1 MKTRLLFSLICIPLM
16 VGCTA
21 NASGG
26 GSTASLKRFEF
37 TSDDLIPGV
46 EIDETDHIKFSVP
59 NGAVV
64 VGGRICDTY
73 WDSEVRCVEITNI
86 DSSDFVRCNSPRVSV
101 EPDTGVSHLVWYSSD
116 ECYMSSL
123 TVFVAH

>member
-64 VGGRICDTY
+64 VGGRLCNTY
-73 WDSEVRCVEITNI
+73 WN
-86 DSSDFVRCNSPRVSV
+86 SSPPDCESVNTMDPNEWGCRPPRVSQ

-116 ECYMSSL
+116 ECDMSSL